1 MKVFEIPMLVM
12 SLFGLGLLSG
22 IDAPPARADFTFGE
36 RVNLKSVIPVI
47 DTTYGNIE
55 CFSYDGL
62 EVYTCVLLKNRP
74 GEDAD
79 WDLCVQKRVST
90 DAAWGPPQNLG
101 PTVNSPKEDSAASI
115 SADGLVLYF
124 SSNRAGGYGSFDIY
138 MTTRASKTDPWGPP
152 TNLGPTVN
160 SSAADN
166 ASWISPDGLELY
178 FASWRAGGYGD
189 GDIYVAKRATVNDTW
204 GKPVNLGPLVNSAY
218 GETQLFLSADR
229 LLLFFNDNWLASPRP
244 GGYTSTDIWMTR
256 RASLS
261 DPWEMPVNLGS
272 RLNRPVWNYAPCIS
286 ADGRTF
292 YYHTALTLEAST
304 WDSWQVPILP
314 VVDFNADGKV
324 DLVDLVMLID
334 DWGTNKTLCDIG
346 PMPWGD
352 GKVDIEDLKVFMT
365 YWEKE
370 NPPKPKDAQ

>member
-1 MKVFEIPMLVM
+1 MRVFEIPMLAM
-12 SLFGLGLLSG
+12 SLFGLGFLSG
-22 IDAPPARADFTFGE
+22 IGAPPAHADFTFGE
-36 RVNLKSVIPVI
+36 RVNLKSVLPVI
-47 DTTYGNIE
+47 DTMSGNIE
-55 CFSYDGL
+55 CLSYDGL
-62 EVYTCVLLKNRP
+62 EVYTCVLRQSRP
-74 GEDAD
+74 GEDAAD

-101 PTVNSPKEDSAASI
+101 PAVNSPKEDSAASI

-124 SSNRAGGYGSFDIY
+124 SSNRAGGSGSFDIY

-166 ASWISPDGLELY
+166 GCRISADGLELY

-189 GDIYVAKRATVNDTW
+189 GDIYVARRATVNDPW
-204 GKPVNLGPLVNSAY
+204 GKPVNLGPTVNSAY

-244 GGYTSTDIWMTR
+244 GGFSSTDIWMTR

-272 RLNRPVWNYAPCIS
+272 RLNKPVWNYAPRIS

-292 YYHTALTLEAST
+292 YYHTALTLDPST
-304 WDSWQVPILP
+304 WDCWQVPILP
-314 VVDFNADGKV
+314 IVDFNADGKV

-334 DWGTNKTLCDIG
+334 NWGTNKTLCDIG

-352 GKVDIEDLKVFMT
+352 GQVDIEDLKVFMT
-365 YWEKE
+365 YYEKA
-370 NPPKPKDAQ
+370 NPPVKP